1 MRHEVGYTL
10 EKFRVEATIPNRK
23 KGETIVT
30 PEKLQMG
37 LTSLVLVSIW
47 IVAYPRKA
55 CEKALPTTPDSN

>member
-30 PEKLQMG
+30 PEKASNGFNELGFGFNLDCSMSSE
-37 LTSLVLVSIW
+37 SL
-47 IVAYPRKA
+47 
-55 CEKALPTTPDSN
+55 